1 MKSRWINFSVELEL
15 SELIQSIGK
24 RSFSVEQNFG
34 FEVFSVENSFIE
46 ASYTEKVTR
55 IEKFALPDGT
65 EIENEQISIINFDF
79 AVVQL
84 QENKYLIEVVA
95 APRSINSFI
104 DNLERTL
111 STPVFISVL
120 QLKIDKLLHYLNEY
134 DTISNVKIN
143 NISVGNLKIDE
154 NNFADIQIK
163 SRKNILE
170 ALNNKF
176 PNQDY
181 LFKKAKVSFFYQ
193 HQNVSL
199 VVTNKGAFDIVGEAR
214 EPLLKF
220 LMNNLY

>member
-24 RSFSVEQNFG
+24 RSFSEEQNFG

-79 AVVQL
+79 VVVQL